1 MAQISPS
8 ILSADFSR
16 LGEQIGLIEAS
27 GADRIHFDVMDGR
40 FVPNI
45 SFGAIV
51 LGAIR
56 PCSRLPMDVHLM
68 VVEPERHIGA
78 FAEAG
83 ADSITVHAEAT
94 VHLDRLLREIRA
106 AGKLAGVS
114 LNPATSLHV
123 LDHILPLADLV
134 LLMTVNPGFGGQSY
148 IGAMT
153 EKIAALRARIDREK
167 LSTVIHLDGGI
178 GLSNVQTVT
187 EAGADVLVAG
197 SSFFASPDPADFVR
211 RMKMFGRG
219 GSDCRKSSRF

>member
-1 MAQISPS
+1 MVQISSS

-16 LGEQIGLIEAS
+16 LGEQVGLIEAS

-51 LGAIR
+51 LSAIR
-56 PCSRLPMDVHLM
+56 KCSRLPMDVHLM
-68 VVEPERHIGA
+68 VMEPERHIGS
-78 FAEAG
+78 FADAG

-94 VHLDRLLREIRA
+94 VHLDRLLREIRS

-114 LNPATSLHV
+114 LNPATPLHV
-123 LDHILPLADLV
+123 LDHVLPLADLV

-148 IGAMT
+148 IAAMT
-153 EKIAALRARIDREK
+153 EKIISMRARIEREK
-167 LSTVIHLDGGI
+167 LSTAIHLDGGI
-178 GLSNVQTVT
+178 GLANVKTVT

-197 SSFFASPDPADFVR
+197 SAFFSSADPEAFVR
-211 RMKMFGRG
+211 QMKLMSGR
-219 GSDCRKSSRF
+219 